1 MKKIITVGLLVLIGL
16 TSLKSNAQLGNL
28 LNKKDKK
35 SSNNKKSKEV
45 LIEDEPGTIFGNYY
59 FKFLPP
65 TDANEAIVESAK
77 GQLPADGETIQIKRW
92 E

>member
-16 TSLKSNAQLGNL
+16 TSLESNAQLGNL

-59 FKFLPP
+59 FKFLWQ
-65 TDANEAIVESAK
+65 K
-77 GQLPADGETIQIKRW
+77 IKVL
-92 E
+92 EF